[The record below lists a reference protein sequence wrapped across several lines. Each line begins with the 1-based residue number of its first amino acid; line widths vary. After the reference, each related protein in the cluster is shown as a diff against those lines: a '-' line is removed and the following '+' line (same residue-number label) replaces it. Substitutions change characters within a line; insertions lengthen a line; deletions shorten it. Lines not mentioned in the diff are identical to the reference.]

1 MALENV
7 KKNLPESRISNS
19 YWISTLGTNYQQGIN
34 YDAEYEAALNSVT
47 AEDVKALL
55 QKVLAEGNFI
65 QVMLAP
71 AE

>member
-1 MALENV
+1 MSCLQTWND
-7 KKNLPESRISNS
+7 
-19 YWISTLGTNYQQGIN
+19 QGIN
-34 YDAEYEAALNSVT
+34 YDAEYEEALNTLT

-55 QKVLAEGNFI
+55 QKVLAEGNFV

>member
-1 MALENV
+1 MQSL
-7 KKNLPESRISNS
+7 
-19 YWISTLGTNYQQGIN
+19 STNRRYGID

-55 QKVLAEGNFI
+55 QKVLAEENFI
-65 QVMLAP
+65 QVVLSP